1 MLQIPIK
8 SSARGYK
15 FGPER
20 AEHVNCSRVRSHFW
34 SLGVSCLDPMIKVLK
49 GTLFNVHKYM
59 QRNEIT

>member
-15 FGPER
+15 LGPER
-20 AEHVNCSRVRSHFW
+20 ADHVNCSRVRSHFW

-49 GTLFNVHKYM
+49 
-59 QRNEIT
+59 